1 MSRDLEQFSGDGDRG
16 GCMQVVV
23 GSRLALLLP
32 SEARIQALAS
42 QATPMK
48 ERSSILLSLVEP

>member
-1 MSRDLEQFSGDGDRG
+1 MAIEADVV
-16 GCMQVVV
+16 QVVV

-32 SEARIQALAS
+32 SEARIQELAS